1 MKSPSL
7 KLSQLK
13 IIEYQNKYYLHMNKI
28 YNHTENLF
36 EKLVSL
42 ATTILG
48 NSISFLIALCLVLF
62 WWINSLF
69 INNDTHL
76 IIGDIIFGVTFLSLF
91 IIQKSFN
98 RFSASLH
105 LKINELVSS
114 HEPASNA
121 VMNAEIKT
129 EREITEL
136 SKEYSELAEQIK
148 DLNEEIK
155 EEFNRELDKTLNE
168 DENQIKE

>member
-1 MKSPSL
+1 
-7 KLSQLK
+7 
-13 IIEYQNKYYLHMNKI
+13 MNKI
-28 YNHTENLF
+28 YSHTENIF
-36 EKLVSL
+36 EKLVSIS
-42 ATTILG
+42 TTILA
-48 NSISFLIALCLVLF
+48 NSISFFIALCLVLF

-69 INNDTHL
+69 KSNDAHL
-76 IIGDIIFGVTFLSLF
+76 IIGDIIFGITFLSLF
-91 IIQKSFN
+91 IIQKSFD

-129 EREITEL
+129 EREITQL

-148 DLNEEIK
+148 DLNIDSK
-155 EEFNRELDKTLNE
+155 ED
-168 DENQIKE
+168 

>member
-1 MKSPSL
+1 
-7 KLSQLK
+7 
-13 IIEYQNKYYLHMNKI
+13 MNKI

-36 EKLVSL
+36 EKLVSV

-69 INNDTHL
+69 TKVDAHL
-76 IIGDIIFGVTFLSLF
+76 IIGDIIFGITFLSLF

-114 HEPASNA
+114 HDSANNS
-121 VMNAEIKT
+121 VINAEIKT

-136 SKEYSELAEQIK
+136 SKEYIDLAEQIK
-148 DLNEEIK
+148 ELD
-155 EEFNRELDKTLNE
+155 EEFKGKFIKKQKKTL
-168 DENQIKE
+168 KGK

>member
-1 MKSPSL
+1 
-7 KLSQLK
+7 
-13 IIEYQNKYYLHMNKI
+13 MNKI
-28 YNHTENLF
+28 YGHTENLF
-36 EKLVSL
+36 EKLVSV
-42 ATTILG
+42 ATIILG

-69 INNDTHL
+69 IYNDIHL

-121 VMNAEIKT
+121 VLNAEIKT

-136 SKEYSELAEQIK
+136 SKEYADLAGQIK
-148 DLNEEIK
+148 ELDEEFK
-155 EEFNRELDKTLNE
+155 EEFEKKLIREKTI
-168 DENQIKE
+168 IK

>member
-1 MKSPSL
+1 
-7 KLSQLK
+7 
-13 IIEYQNKYYLHMNKI
+13 MNKI
-28 YNHTENLF
+28 YSHTENLF

-42 ATTILG
+42 GTSILG
-48 NSISFLIALCLVLF
+48 NSISFLIALSMVLF
-62 WWINSLF
+62 WWINSL
-69 INNDTHL
+69 IIYNDIHL

-129 EREITEL
+129 ERELTEL
-136 SKEYSELAEQIK
+136 SKEYTDLAEQIN
-148 DLNEEIK
+148 DSIEEINDN
-155 EEFNRELDKTLNE
+155 FNKELDNTLNAE
-168 DENQIKE
+168 ENQKASQ

>member
-1 MKSPSL
+1 
-7 KLSQLK
+7 
-13 IIEYQNKYYLHMNKI
+13 MNKI

-36 EKLVSL
+36 EKLVSIG
-42 ATTILG
+42 TTILG

-69 INNDTHL
+69 INNDIHL
-76 IIGDIIFGVTFLSLF
+76 IIGDIIFGITFLSLF

-105 LKINELVSS
+105 LKINELISS
-114 HEPASNA
+114 HEHASNT
-121 VMNAEIKT
+121 VLNAEIKT

-148 DLNEEIK
+148 DLNEDVK
-155 EEFNRELDKTLNE
+155 EELTKELKKTLA
-168 DENQIKE
+168 D

>member
-1 MKSPSL
+1 
-7 KLSQLK
+7 
-13 IIEYQNKYYLHMNKI
+13 MNKI
-28 YNHTENLF
+28 YSHTENLF
-36 EKLVSL
+36 EKLVSV

-48 NSISFLIALCLVLF
+48 NSISFIIALALVLF

-69 INNDTHL
+69 INNDIHL
-76 IIGDIIFGVTFLSLF
+76 LIGDIIFGVTFLSLF

-114 HEPASNA
+114 HEPASNS

-136 SKEYSELAEQIK
+136 SKEYSDLAEQIK
-148 DLNEEIK
+148 EIDEELK
-155 EEFNRELDKTLNE
+155 GGFNKELDKALD
-168 DENQIKE
+168 DEENHIKD